1 LALFIP
7 ILILGRTIFSGIESS
22 KEFVHL
28 LDQAKIFAAKDLYE
42 KKKDERLETTNK
54 SPLLASYNNSFVMKG
69 SSFELFDS
77 H

>member
-42 KKKDERLETTNK
+42 KKIESPFFPKATDNYDKKYCEQVEKIGLDTKERYYT
-54 SPLLASYNNSFVMKG
+54 
-69 SSFELFDS
+69 
-77 H
+77 

>member
-28 LDQAKIFAAKDLYE
+28 LDQAKIFAAKDFSE
-42 KKKDERLETTNK
+42 KKNDERLETSNK
-54 SPLLASYNNSFVMKG
+54 SPLLASYNNSFVMKANII
-69 SSFELFDS
+69 E
-77 H
+77 